1 MPSARSTVAQFTARD
16 PLRGSA
22 EHAFSRAAGA
32 PLVAGNRVRLLRDS
46 TENYPAWL
54 GALAAAQR
62 SIFFEAY
69 IFADDPLGREFAAVL
84 AARARSGV
92 RVRVLY
98 DWLGAVGEGTRRVL
112 EPVSAAGAEVRCFN
126 PPRVDSPLGWVVR
139 NHRKSIVV
147 DGEVG
152 FVTGLCIAQRWVG
165 DPARGRQ
172 PWRDTG
178 VEVRGPAVADL
189 ARAFAHTWAEAGGI
203 ITSDDL
209 PTSEMIGPQ
218 GDVALRVIATA
229 PSTAGLYRLD
239 HLIAALARRT
249 LWLTDAYF
257 VGTAAYVQAL
267 RAAARD
273 GVDVRFLVPGES
285 DVPLVKAIGRAG
297 YRPLLEGGVRV
308 FEWNGPMLH
317 AKTAAADGRWAR
329 VGSSNLNVASW
340 MGNHELDV
348 AVEDA
353 GFAREM
359 EDSFLADLEN
369 ATEIVLS
376 ARRRPSPVRRPPPRL
391 RGMLTDH
398 GERRARS
405 GLAAAGAL
413 RIGHAVGAAIGGYRV
428 LGPAEARLLFA
439 GGVALLAMG
448 VVALA
453 FPRVAAFPIAVLGFW
468 LASALMWR
476 AWRLRREARQTDR
489 HRAHPPDAE
498 TQGTPPPEP
507 APTRER
513 RSVSSGGG
521 PPRAS

>member
-1 MPSARSTVAQFTARD
+1 VGALPSRD
-16 PLRGSA
+16 PLRGFA

-32 PLVAGNRVRLLRDS
+32 PLVGGNDVRLLRDS

-54 GALAAAQR
+54 QAIEGAER

-69 IFADDPLGREFAAVL
+69 IFADDPLGREFAALL
-84 AARARSGV
+84 AAKARAGV

-112 EPVSAAGAEVRCFN
+112 APVDAAGAEVRCFN
-126 PPRVDSPLGWVVR
+126 PPRVDSPLGWIIR
-139 NHRKSIVV
+139 NHRKSVVV

-165 DPARGRQ
+165 DPRVGRQ

-189 ARAFAHTWAEAGGI
+189 SRAFAHTWAEAGGI

-209 PTSEMIGPQ
+209 PTADAIPPQ

-239 HLIAALARRT
+239 HLIAAIARRT

-267 RAAARD
+267 RAAALD

-297 YRPLLEGGVRV
+297 YRPLLEAGVRV
-308 FEWNGPMLH
+308 WEWNGPMLH
-317 AKTAAADGRWAR
+317 AKTAVADGRWAR

-353 GFAREM
+353 GFAHEM
-359 EDSFLADLEN
+359 EETFVADLAN

-376 ARRRPSPVRRPPPRL
+376 ARRRPAPVRPPPP
-391 RGMLTDH
+391 RGRGRDH
-398 GERRARS
+398 GDRRARS

-413 RIGHAVGAAIGGYRV
+413 RIGHAVGAALGGYRV
-428 LGPAEARLLFA
+428 HGPAEAKLLALGGLVLFA
-439 GGVALLAMG
+439 IGIAA
-448 VVALA
+448 VVW
-453 FPRVAAFPIAVLGFW
+453 PRIVAFPIAVVGLW
-468 LASALMWR
+468 LSFALMWR
-476 AWRLRREARQTDR
+476 AWRLRREARSGAAVTPANGDD
-489 HRAHPPDAE
+489 ATAPDDAAA
-498 TQGTPPPEP
+498 PPE
-507 APTRER
+507 AGER
-513 RSVSSGGG
+513 RPASSGSA
-521 PPRAS
+521 PLQ